1 MLCYAGLF
9 VQACTCTQQHRSFY
23 IRTVCPLA
31 AVRDG
36 DKYSWTVT
44 CHKNMKVFHCPP
56 CAATCCLPVTHAADF
71 YQCSMT
77 DALSWWQRAHF
88 WHPKQRQFVERS
100 DCWLSAL
107 FILIT
112 ANSALWLIG
121 IRTSI
126 YLPVYLMKS
135 GRLPLS
141 FGAVKAQ
148 WCCVCI
154 YTENMQGLR

>member
-1 MLCYAGLF
+1 
-9 VQACTCTQQHRSFY
+9 
-23 IRTVCPLA
+23 
-31 AVRDG
+31 
-36 DKYSWTVT
+36 
-44 CHKNMKVFHCPP
+44 MKVFHCPP
-56 CAATCCLPVTHAADF
+56 CTATCCLPVTHAADF

-154 YTENMQGLR
+154 YTENMQGLRKNVLSHPICVWDSDQNKHFKSVSVINTKTTTTTKSINI